1 MSFDGESP
9 DARWRRYERALD
21 AAAAAGHDVGCPAG
35 VVDLAAFDANLSR
48 TLEVLRARK
57 KKLRV
62 ATKSLRARALVDRV
76 LRAAGPDASGLM
88 AYHVD
93 EAAWLVGHGYEDVLV
108 AYPTLSEAAL
118 ARLAELAGEPTRCV
132 SVVVDD
138 PRHVDAIGAAAAR
151 RGVEVPIVLDVDASL
166 RLAGDRVH
174 LGVRRSPLADVEAAL
189 AVQAHA
195 AATRGVRVVGLMVYE
210 AQIAGLPD
218 RLPGAPLE
226 SAARR
231 LLKRRS
237 RVHVADLRAKLVEAL
252 AARGVA
258 LSIVNGGGSGSL
270 GWSAAEDVLT
280 EVTVGSAFLG
290 GHLFDHYQD
299 EPIRPAA
306 CFAVEVVRAPAPGWV
321 TCLGGGFAASGGAG
335 PDRLPRPYLPAGL
348 SLTTLEGAGEVQTP
362 LQVAPGATAPP
373 LGARVYLRHAKSG
386 ELAEH
391 LTHYLLVDGEAVV
404 GRADTY
410 RGEGQRFLG

>member
-1 MSFDGESP
+1 MRGADEAP

-21 AAAAAGHDVGCPAG
+21 AAAAAGHDVGCPVG
-35 VVDLAAFDANLSR
+35 VVDLPAFDANVAR
-48 TLEVLRARK
+48 TLAVLRARQ

-76 LRAAGPDASGLM
+76 LRAAGADASGLM

-93 EAAWLVGHGYEDVLV
+93 EAAWLAAHGYDDVLV
-108 AYPTLSEAAL
+108 AYPTLSAPGL
-118 ARLAELAGEPTRCV
+118 ARLAELAAEPTRRV

-138 PRHVDAIGAAAAR
+138 RRHVDAIGAAAAR
-151 RGVEVPIVLDVDASL
+151 RGVVIPVVLDVDASL

-189 AVQAHA
+189 AVATHA
-195 AATRGVRVVGLMVYE
+195 AATTGVRVVGLMVYE

-226 SAARR
+226 STARR

-237 RVHVADLRAKLVEAL
+237 RTHVAELRARLVDAL
-252 AARGVA
+252 RARG
-258 LSIVNGGGSGSL
+258 LELPIVNGGGSGSL
-270 GWSAAEDVLT
+270 GWSASEAALT

-290 GHLFDHYQD
+290 GHLFDRYVD
-299 EPIRPAA
+299 EPIQPAA

-321 TCLGGGFAASGGAG
+321 TCLGGGFVASGASG
-335 PDRLPRPYLPAGL
+335 PDRSPQPYLPAGL
-348 SLTTLEGAGEVQTP
+348 TLAPLEGAGEVQTP
-362 LQVAPGATAPP
+362 LRVAPGHDAPP

-410 RGEGQRFLG
+410 RGEGRRFLG